1 MTSAGSTQAL
11 FAVLPT
17 RHATSYPQARMQN
30 RGSISFMRESNR
42 TSSSSKVPAH
52 CSQAESP
59 EESKEPKQQSDPSII
74 CESTHYLPCDQ
85 SSSSSLKCH
94 RPLNI
99 LAIIGTGFSN
109 GRNNPDA
116 RERHFPNRRREKSP
130 STFRLHPASAECV
143 RNFCPVFTCLPG

>member
-17 RHATSYPQARMQN
+17 RHATSYPQARTQN
-30 RGSISFMRESNR
+30 RDSDSFMRESSR
-42 TSSSSKVPAH
+42 TSSSSKAPAN

-59 EESKEPKQQSDPSII
+59 EESNEPNRSN
-74 CESTHYLPCDQ
+74 HYSPCNQ

-99 LAIIGTGFSN
+99 LAIIGAGFSN
-109 GRNNPDA
+109 GRDNSDA
-116 RERHFPNRRREKSP
+116 GEQHFPYRRREESP

-143 RNFCPVFTCLPG
+143 RNFHPVLTRLPG

>member
-17 RHATSYPQARMQN
+17 RHATSYPQARTQN
-30 RGSISFMRESNR
+30 RDSDSFMRESSR
-42 TSSSSKVPAH
+42 TSSSSKAPAH
-52 CSQAESP
+52 CSQDESP
-59 EESKEPKQQSDPSII
+59 EESKESKQKERPD
-74 CESTHYLPCDQ
+74 HYLPCDQ

-116 RERHFPNRRREKSP
+116 RERHFPYRRREKSP

-143 RNFCPVFTCLPG
+143 RNFHPVLTRLPG